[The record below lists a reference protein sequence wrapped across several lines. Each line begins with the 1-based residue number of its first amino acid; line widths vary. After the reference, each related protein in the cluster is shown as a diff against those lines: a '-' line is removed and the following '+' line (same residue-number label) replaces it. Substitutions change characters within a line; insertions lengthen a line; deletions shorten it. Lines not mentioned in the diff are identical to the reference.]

1 MNDLGWLSHQG
12 MAMREGLPATTVNA
26 LRWPLAARD
35 VEAKLVRARL
45 ALKVFNPLQPRVPT
59 GTREGERWSGDS
71 TSDGSDDGS
80 LIRPVAG
87 RERDRISGAELAKDP
102 DLNRH
107 IVDRHVGKTN
117 AEMIKRIADS
127 YGRELFGLLP
137 PT

>member
-1 MNDLGWLSHQG
+1 
-12 MAMREGLPATTVNA
+12 MREGLPATTVNA

-45 ALKVFNPLQPRVPT
+45 ALKVFNPFQPRVPA
-59 GTREGERWSGDS
+59 GTREGGRWSGDS
-71 TSDGSDDGS
+71 TSDGAGDDS
-80 LIRPVAG
+80 LIRPAAG

-107 IVDRHVGKTN
+107 IVDRHVGKTD
-117 AEMIKRIADS
+117 AEMIKRVADS
-127 YGRELFGLLP
+127 YGRELFGLRP